1 MNLLEKMKK
10 RNISTLEVHRVLADN
25 NIHVSKRTLHDH
37 LENNVIEERNPIAA
51 RVVDYLVNQ
60 YDKTRLNV
68 KKILQEM
75 DA

>member
-1 MNLLEKMKK
+1 MTLHSRMKK

-25 NIHVSKRTLHDH
+25 NIHVPKRTLHDH
-37 LENNVIEERNPIAA
+37 LENNVLEERNPIAA
-51 RVVDYLVNQ
+51 RVIDYLVNQ

-68 KKILQEM
+68 KKVLQEM